1 MIRSE
6 GVVVEIDST
15 QNAIWVEI
23 PQRTGAC
30 GNCSASGVCQTE
42 AFGDDVMRRY
52 KMPNLIDAKVGDR
65 VSFGVADG
73 TLLRVSWFSYLLPA
87 LLAIC
92 LAAAGQNLGGDPV
105 AMAGTFMGLGM
116 GFLCLRR
123 VEHRAQQSSE
133 MLSLEHPQAMC
144 HVRESK

>member
-6 GVVVEIDST
+6 GTVIELDESHNEV
-15 QNAIWVEI
+15 WVEM

-30 GNCSASGVCQTE
+30 GNCSASGACQTE
-42 AFGDDVMRRY
+42 AYSKGGVRRY
-52 KMPNLIDAKVGDR
+52 KMENRIGAKVGDR

-92 LAAAGQNLGGDPV
+92 LAAVGQKISGDPT
-105 AMAGTFMGLGM
+105 AIAGTFIGLAM
-116 GFLCLRR
+116 GFFFLHR
-123 VEHRAQQSSE
+123 VDQRAKKSSE
-133 MLSLEHPQAMC
+133 MLSLEHPQTVC
-144 HVRESK
+144 RVQESV